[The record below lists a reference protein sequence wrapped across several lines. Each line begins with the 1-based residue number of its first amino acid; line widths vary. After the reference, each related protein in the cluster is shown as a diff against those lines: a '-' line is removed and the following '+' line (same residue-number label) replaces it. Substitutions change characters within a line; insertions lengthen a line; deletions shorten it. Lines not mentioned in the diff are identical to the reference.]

1 MRGATVTKLAFRPE
15 PTDHFAPVYQELARS
30 VVSEPA
36 SPVVRQGMRER
47 LVRCLWFDQDFDKTL
62 RTEADQKLTVLSP
75 GWWNL
80 EAGPDFKHA
89 AVKTSGGK
97 AVKGDV
103 EIHVYASAW
112 TQHGHHEDETYNNV
126 ILHVV
131 MWNDTGDETTTRQDG
146 REVPIVPLD
155 RVVGRSPEELTETLD
170 SAEYPHVSAGAAG
183 RCQELLA
190 RHEIDPAW
198 IGQFLDHAGDERMLK
213 KAERFGEMPEAGDTE
228 SMLYVSLMEAAGFK
242 KNKKPMGR
250 LARLVPLAA
259 ATRLL
264 DESGIVSLQA
274 ALFGMAALLP
284 QQLELAGAEPDT
296 ETAAYVGQLRE
307 AWAALKGSL
316 EGKPMEPRAWT
327 FSGTR
332 PVNYPTRRIAGMS
345 RLLERAAASGGLM
358 PTLERELG
366 RAPAAPSRRIARSP
380 AAKAIAQLLTGVSD
394 DYWSWRTTFGG
405 KKLRSRTK
413 LIGADRAT
421 IMFVDAIVP
430 IMLAHAR
437 GQDNRDLENRLH
449 RAYAT
454 LPKLPGNSI
463 HRFMASRIFGGDDPA
478 GEIVTSARRQQGL
491 LQLFRDYCE
500 HDADGCRRCAFA
512 EALEVK

>member
-1 MRGATVTKLAFRPE
+1 MANVAFRPE
-15 PTDHFAPVYQELARS
+15 PTDHFAPIYEGLARS

-47 LVRCLWFDQDFDKTL
+47 LVRCLWFDQEFDEVL
-62 RTEADQKLTVLSP
+62 RTEAGEKLTVLSP

-89 AVKTSGGK
+89 AVKISGAK
-97 AVKGDV
+97 AIKGDV

-112 TQHGHHEDETYNNV
+112 AQHGHHEDETYNNV

-131 MWNDTGDETTTRQDG
+131 MWNDTGREATARQDG

-170 SAEYPHVSAGAAG
+170 SAEYPHASAGSAG

-190 RHEIDPAW
+190 RREIDPEW

-213 KAERFGEMPEAGDTE
+213 KAGRFGEMPEASDAE
-228 SMLYVSLMEAAGFK
+228 SVLYVSLMEAAGFK

-250 LARLVPLAA
+250 LARLVPLPAA
-259 ATRLL
+259 ARLL
-264 DESGIVSLQA
+264 DEGGVVFLQA
-274 ALFGMAALLP
+274 ALFGMAGLLP

-296 ETAAYVGQLRE
+296 ETAAYVGQLRGE
-307 AWAALKGSL
+307 WDALKGSL

-345 RLLERAAASGGLM
+345 RLLERTTASGGLT
-358 PTLERELG
+358 PTLERELR

-380 AAKAIAQLLTGVSD
+380 AAKAIAELLTGVGD
-394 DYWSWRTTFGG
+394 DYWSWRTTFGR
-405 KKLRSRTK
+405 KKLRARTK

-430 IMLAHAR
+430 IILSHAR
-437 GQDNRDLENRLH
+437 AQADRDLENRLH

-454 LPKLPGNSI
+454 LPKLPSNSV
-463 HRFMASRIFGGDDPA
+463 HRFIASRIFGGDDPA
-478 GEIVTSARRQQGL
+478 REIVTSARRQQGL

-512 EALEVK
+512 EALETK